1 MKREKKNNLPFQK
14 TGLNLQSNRVGKKI
28 LYFEINH
35 CTMKRIL
42 HLFLKKFTKVLVT
55 NKLELPIFLPCRKEI
70 KRYQVEITLNDD
82 KVLKKKC
89 HQQNR
94 FCNLKF
100 PPVPFN
106 TT

>member
-1 MKREKKNNLPFQK
+1 MKREKKNLPFQK
-14 TGLNLQSNRVGKKI
+14 IGLNLQSNGVGKKI
-28 LYFEINH
+28 LYFDINH

-42 HLFLKKFTKVLVT
+42 QLFLKKFTKVLVT

-89 HQQNR
+89 HQQSR